1 MDRKSNEIVTTFA
14 YLAALHLNGFWVW
27 KLNWTFWATNMK
39 CKNELVTLVLLN
51 DVSLEFSL
59 LATLLLLHISYNCTF
74 STLIEGFL
82 RWSDPWWSEKKLK
95 NFITNWWLEFKDKR
109 PIHVIT
115 ETYLF
120 NVFLLT
126 INTNNIAVD
135 LTFTTSLRQPSKV
148 GLKNRMQH
156 LSKVFSEWRNKN
168 MG

>member
-1 MDRKSNEIVTTFA
+1 MKMIIFFQNSINDININ
-14 YLAALHLNGFWVW
+14 YLITIRYLYFSLMLGYQ
-27 KLNWTFWATNMK
+27 TNMK

-148 GLKNRMQH
+148 GLK
-156 LSKVFSEWRNKN
+156 K
-168 MG
+168 